1 MGSRSNRARHDG
13 SENTLAKGTMDIKKF
28 IARKGI
34 VFERDYIQTG
44 YDRYMRCF
52 YPVSYPKRVAFG
64 QWLYEAFTFG
74 DIDFSI
80 YIKPC
85 EKTKVLKELNTK
97 LSQFISDFRREKA
110 RDNIDK
116 ADMLEIATDE
126 TRSLRN
132 RVEFNLDKMFWVSFT
147 ACIGASSKQ
156 ELDEKSESFVS
167 KMSAENLTFCD
178 AFLMQQ
184 QAFKTVMPY
193 VKNYIEKYRNFN
205 LDSLSTVFCFINPEL
220 NHLGGIP
227 IGINRITGNPIFF
240 NNWDKSLSNPH
251 MTVWAET
258 GAGKTYLTYLII
270 ARGIALLDI
279 NTIAI
284 DVEGVYNFLAEMI
297 GGTSVVF
304 SRDSKHR
311 MNFWDIKA
319 EQATE
324 SGEMEVNVVNKYNDV
339 KRILIVMLKGQSQNV
354 NDEVTSL
361 EMSLLEEL
369 IHDEYMVLRITKDPA
384 SLFFKNEA
392 EMRSFVADIE
402 KEYEKYGVECDIKNM
417 YFDNIEGDYLSVNNH
432 EFDINGIK
440 KPCPTMSSFYYR
452 VLLKREQLK
461 KEDNP
466 NSDKIRLLDKFAEI
480 FRMYIRGR
488 SMGFFDGQSTVDVE
502 NATFVNL
509 DISKLDEDFEQ
520 PLTMIIL
527 CNWIWEHY
535 VKRNVEGKR
544 KRVIIDEAWML
555 LKMGDVAVDFLN
567 VMSRRA
573 RKRKVSLTT
582 ISQRFEDFYKNEIA
596 RSVISSSAIQI
607 FLKQNATEVELLKE
621 VYNLTD
627 MECRY
632 LTQVNVGNGII
643 RMNNISTTMHVITT
657 EYEKE
662 YLDPDIRRKNKK

>member
-1 MGSRSNRARHDG
+1 MKIKDILFSI
-13 SENTLAKGTMDIKKF
+13 EEGTWDIKKF

-34 VFERDYIQTG
+34 IFNKDYIQTG
-44 YDRYMRCF
+44 YNRFMRCF
-52 YPVSYPKRVAFG
+52 YPVSYPKRVAFAE
-64 QWLYEAFTFG
+64 WLYDAFTFG

-80 YIKPC
+80 FIKPC

-97 LSQFISDFRREKA
+97 LAQFISDFRREKS

-132 RVEFNLDKMFWVSFT
+132 RVEFNLDKMFWVTFM
-147 ACIGASSKQ
+147 ACIGAESKR
-156 ELDEKSESFVS
+156 ELDEKSESFVT
-167 KMSAENLTFCD
+167 KMGSENIDFCD
-178 AFLMQQ
+178 AFLLQQ
-184 QAFKTVMPY
+184 QAFRSIMPFA
-193 VKNYIEKYRNFN
+193 KNYIDKYRNFN

-220 NHLGGIP
+220 NHLGGVP

-251 MTVWAET
+251 MTIWAET
-258 GAGKTYLTYLII
+258 GAGKTYMTYLII

-284 DVEGVYNFLAEMI
+284 DVEGVYNHLAQMV
-297 GGTSVVF
+297 GGTPVIF

-311 MNFWDIKA
+311 MNFWDIQA
-319 EQATE
+319 EPGDDDKTM
-324 SGEMEVNVVNKYNDV
+324 SINIVNKYNDV

-369 IHDEYMVLRITKDPA
+369 IHDEYEELKFRKDVS
-384 SLFFKNEA
+384 SLYFKNES
-392 EMRSFVADIE
+392 ELRGFVSTVEA
-402 KEYEKYGVECDIKNM
+402 KYKKYGIEPDIKNM
-417 YFDNIEGDYLSVNNH
+417 YFDNINGDYLNINNH
-432 EFDINGIK
+432 AFDINGIK
-440 KPCPTMSSFYYR
+440 KPCPTMSSFYHR
-452 VLLKREQLK
+452 ILLKREMLK
-461 KEDNP
+461 GQDGIQSEKV
-466 NSDKIRLLDKFAEI
+466 KLLDKFVEI
-480 FRMYIRGR
+480 FKMYTTGR
-488 SMGFFDGQSTVDVE
+488 SMGFFDGQTTVDIV

-535 VKRNVEGKR
+535 VKRNIEGKR

-555 LKMGDVAVDFLN
+555 LRMGDVAIDFLN

-573 RKRKVSLTT
+573 RKRRVSLTT
-582 ISQRFEDFYKNEIA
+582 ISQRFEDFYSNETA
-596 RSVISSSAIQI
+596 RTVISSSAIQI
-607 FLKQNATEVELLKE
+607 FLRQNATEVELLKE

-627 MECRY
+627 MECRF

-643 RMNNISTTMHVITT
+643 RMNNMSTTMHVITT
-657 EYEKE
+657 EYEKQ
-662 YLDPDIRRKNKK
+662 YLDPEYKREQQKK

>member
-1 MGSRSNRARHDG
+1 MGANDIEYSM
-13 SENTLAKGTMDIKKF
+13 EEGTTDIKKF

-34 VFERDYIQTG
+34 MFNKDYIQTG
-44 YDRYMRCF
+44 YNRFMRCF
-52 YPVSYPKRVAFG
+52 YPISYPKRVAFAE
-64 QWLYEAFTFG
+64 WLYEAYTFG

-80 YIKPC
+80 FIRPS
-85 EKTKVLKELNTK
+85 EKAKVLKELNTK
-97 LSQFISDFRREKA
+97 LSQFISDFRREKK

-132 RVEFNLDKMFWVSFT
+132 RVEFNLDKMFWVSFM
-147 ACIGASSKQ
+147 ACIGAENKR

-167 KMSAENLTFCD
+167 KMSSENINFCD
-178 AFLMQQ
+178 AFLLQQ
-184 QAFKTVMPY
+184 QAFKSIMPF
-193 VKNYIEKYRNFN
+193 VKNQIEKYRNFN
-205 LDSLSTVFCFINPEL
+205 LDSLSTVFCFINPEI
-220 NHLGGIP
+220 NHLGGVP

-251 MTVWAET
+251 MTIWAET

-279 NTIAI
+279 HTMAI
-284 DVEGVYNFLAEMI
+284 DVEGVYNHLAEMV
-297 GGTSVVF
+297 GGTPVIF

-311 MNFWDIKA
+311 MNFWDIQPEPTDDGKT
-319 EQATE
+319 TE
-324 SGEMEVNVVNKYNDV
+324 INVVNKYNDV

-369 IHDEYMVLRITKDPA
+369 IHDEYQALGIRQDIA
-384 SLFFKNEA
+384 GLYFRNEA
-392 EMRSFVADIE
+392 ELRYFVTKIDEQYREYGIE
-402 KEYEKYGVECDIKNM
+402 PDIKSM
-417 YFDNIEGDYLSVNNH
+417 YFDNIEGDYQSINNH

-440 KPCPTMSSFYYR
+440 KPCPTMSSFYHR
-452 VLLKREQLK
+452 VLLMREILRQT
-461 KEDNP
+461 DSTNI
-466 NSDKIRLLDKFAEI
+466 DKIKLLDKFAEI
-480 FRMYIRGR
+480 FRMYTAGR
-488 SMGFFDGQSTVDVE
+488 SMGFFDGQTTVDIE

-535 VKRNVEGKR
+535 VKRNIEGKR
-544 KRVIIDEAWML
+544 RRVIIDEAWML
-555 LKMGDVAVDFLN
+555 LKMGDVAVEFLN

-582 ISQRFEDFYKNEIA
+582 ISQRFEDFYSNETA
-596 RSVISSSAIQI
+596 RTVISSSAIQI
-607 FLKQNATEVELLKE
+607 FLRQNATEVELLKE
-621 VYNLTD
+621 VYSLTD
-627 MECRY
+627 MECRF
-632 LTQVNVGNGII
+632 LTQVNIGNGII

-657 EYEKE
+657 EYEKQ
-662 YLDPDIRRKNKK
+662 YLDPDYRKALKK